1 MNRPEQTYSSSRRF
15 ASAFLLVLL
24 AVAFGFRTVGGL
36 DWDKGTHL
44 HPDERFLTMVASAVR
59 SPDSLALYLDT
70 ANSPLNPYNQGYND
84 FFYGTLPLFAVR
96 YMAEWADTICVEAED
111 ATLFTKGAA
120 RLLLDAD
127 EGCSPGTFTSYD
139 NVHLMGRLLSALA
152 DVGALFFLFLIGRR
166 LYGATVGL
174 LAVLLGTFAVFPI
187 QHSHF
192 FAVDN
197 LAHFFVV
204 VTLYFSVRAAFPPL
218 SFPPNGGD
226 VRGGGTGDFVL
237 AGLASGFSM
246 ACKISVWPTV
256 LVVGLAGLYRLLH
269 ALKDRGRRLEG
280 LFLRL
285 CLAALAAFLAFR
297 MTQPYA
303 FQGPGFFGLLP
314 NEQWVEDMGDIR
326 ALTNEGEGDIPY
338 ARQWT
343 NRTPVVFS
351 WVNMVVWGLG
361 IPLGVASWAGWALA
375 GVELLRG
382 SRKRHLIPW
391 AWGTGFFLYQS
402 TLWFK
407 TMRYVLPTYYV
418 LVLFGAYGLWQLIR
432 WAAQRKW
439 LRRLAFLTLALV
451 CAGTFLWALAFAR
464 IYTRPIT
471 RIAASHWINEHIPAG
486 APITYEHWDDA
497 MPLRI
502 PNSKTYRQIEMQLYN
517 EDTPEKRFLLFSW
530 LEAAD
535 YVILSSNRLY
545 ASIPRLAA
553 RYPLTVEYYRALFA
567 GELGFELVADF
578 AAYPGLG
585 PIQFPDQENPFPLME
600 ADAALP
606 YEYYQDSSIDIHL
619 PPAEEAFSVYDHP
632 RVLIFR
638 KTDAYSPQLVEEALG
653 KVDVERALR
662 GLRPVDATNA
672 PNLLKLDPQIWEE
685 QQAGGTW
692 SEMFNR
698 DGLLNRYPALAAV
711 AWWIVVTLLGWLAFP
726 LFFVA
731 LPRLRD
737 RGYGLARVGG
747 LLLVAYLTWLM
758 ASLHALP
765 NTRVTIVRMVLLLGL
780 ISGGAMSRWG
790 HRSNGVGW
798 SRWGDLRR
806 FWRRRRRLILTTE
819 ALFLLLYVAWIGVR
833 LLHPDLWHT
842 HKGGEKPMD
851 LAYLNAVMKSTWF
864 PPYNPW
870 LSGNTINYYYFGFV
884 IVGTLI
890 KLVGTLPEIAY
901 NLAVPLLFALTGV
914 GAFSV
919 AYNLFGGHR
928 RGALL
933 AGVVA
938 LVFTVVLGNLG
949 VMHLIRSSL
958 IDLGRPL
965 FPSTIPGFPETVAMF
980 RGLWEVI
987 VHGARLSIRPDAWY
1001 WHPTRI
1007 IPQEA
1012 GNPIAEFPAF
1022 TFLYADLHAHMIAF
1036 PLTLLTLALIV
1047 YWVRDPRPRWLSL
1060 LLGGIVIGAI
1070 RPTNLGDY
1078 PTYLALG
1085 VFGLILGAWQKES
1098 SLKSLLWRAVAL
1110 VGLAN
1115 LLYLPYIQNYA
1126 EGYGAVELW
1135 KGLHTPVNIY
1145 LWIHGI
1151 MLFPLATRLFIEVRR
1166 TLQTRS
1172 SQYAAQ
1178 YRALL
1183 AGLLIAS
1190 LIVGVFLISL
1200 GCEVALV
1207 AMPIGCFAAYLVL
1220 LPETPNGRRLL
1231 WFMVGTA
1238 MALSLVVEIIAVKGD
1253 IGRMN
1258 SVFKF
1263 YLQIWILLAVASAV
1277 SLAWVVERARRWQ
1290 TAGRKLWWGVMAA
1303 LIFGGALFLPYGIR
1317 ARAIDRMSQQ
1327 AGLTL
1332 DGMEFMKYG
1341 VIRDGDPV
1349 RGEREIRLSGDYAAL
1364 RWMQDNIE
1372 GSPVIMEGLG
1382 HREYL
1387 WANRVSIYTGL
1398 PAVVGWRWHQVQQ
1411 RIMLPAQTVEWRRSD
1426 VNQCYNTPGLEQSA
1440 ISYAQE
1446 ILDRYGVRYIYVG
1459 EYERAYYDPV
1469 GLAKFDQMAAQGL
1482 LRVVY
1487 DAQGVKIYEVVE

>member
-1 MNRPEQTYSSSRRF
+1 MNQPGQKYSSSRVEIVLI
-15 ASAFLLVLL
+15 LLVLL
-24 AVAFGFRTVGGL
+24 VVAFGFRTVGGL

-59 SPDSLALYLDT
+59 APDSLALYLDT

-96 YMAEWADTICVEAED
+96 YMAEWADTICVESED
-111 ATLFTKGAA
+111 STPFTRGAA
-120 RLLLDAD
+120 RLFLATD
-127 EGCSPGTFTSYD
+127 EGCKPGTFTSYD
-139 NVHLMGRLLSALA
+139 NVHLMGRLLSALT

-166 LYGATVGL
+166 LYGTAVGL
-174 LAVLLGTFAVFPI
+174 LAVVLGTFAVFPI

-204 VTLYFSVRAAFPPL
+204 VTLYFAVRAAQE
-218 SFPPNGGD
+218 G
-226 VRGGGTGDFVL
+226 RAGDFVL

-256 LVVGLAGLYRLLH
+256 LVVGLAGLYQLPSS
-269 ALKDRGRRLEG
+269 LKDRERRQLEG
-280 LFLRL
+280 LFFRL

-297 MTQPYA
+297 MTQPYS
-303 FQGPGFFGLLP
+303 FRGPGFFGLLP
-314 NEQWVEDMGDIR
+314 NEQWIEDMGDIR

-351 WVNMVVWGLG
+351 WVNMLVWGLG
-361 IPLGVASWAGWALA
+361 TPLGVASWAGWALA
-375 GVELLRG
+375 GVELVRG
-382 SRKRHLIPW
+382 RKRHLIPW
-391 AWGTGFFLYQS
+391 TWGTGFFLYQS

-407 TMRYVLPTYYV
+407 TMRYVLPVYYV
-418 LVLFGAYGLWQLIR
+418 LVLFGAYALWQLTR
-432 WAAQRKW
+432 WAMERKW

-451 CAGTFLWALAFAR
+451 CVGTFLWALAFAR

-471 RIAASHWINEHIPAG
+471 RIAASYWINEHIPAG

-502 PNSKTYRQIEMQLYN
+502 PHSKTYRQIEMQLYN
-517 EDTPEKRFLLFSW
+517 EDTPDKRFLLFSW

-545 ASIPRLAA
+545 ASIPRLSA
-553 RYPLTVEYYRALFA
+553 RYPLTIEYYRALFA
-567 GELGFELVADF
+567 GELGFELAADF
-578 AAYPGLG
+578 ASYPGLG
-585 PIQFPDQENPFPLME
+585 PIRFPDQENPFPLME
-600 ADAALP
+600 AE
-606 YEYYQDSSIDIHL
+606 YEYYQDSPIDIHL

-638 KTDAYSPQLVEEALG
+638 KTDDYSPELVEEVMG

-662 GLRPVDATNA
+662 GLRPVDATIA
-672 PNLLKLDPQIWEE
+672 PNLLELDPQTWEE

-698 DGLLNRYPALAAV
+698 DSLLNRYPGLAAV
-711 AWWIVVTLLGWLAFP
+711 IWWIVVTLLGWLVFP
-726 LFFVA
+726 LLFVA

-747 LLLVAYLTWLM
+747 LLLVAYLTWLV

-765 NTRVTIVRMVLLLGL
+765 NTRGTIVRMVLLLAL
-780 ISGGAMSRWG
+780 ISG
-790 HRSNGVGW
+790 GVGW

-806 FWRRRRRLILTTE
+806 FLRRRRRLILTTE
-819 ALFLLLYVAWIGVR
+819 MLFVLLYVIWIGVR
-833 LLHPDLWHT
+833 LRHPDLWHT
-842 HKGGEKPMD
+842 YRGGEKPMD

-890 KLVGTLPEIAY
+890 KLIGTLPEISY

-933 AGVVA
+933 AGVIA

-949 VMHLIRSSL
+949 VVHLIRSSL
-958 IDLGRPL
+958 IELGGGL
-965 FPSTIPGFPETVAMF
+965 FPSTIPGFPETVAAF

-987 VHGARLSIRPDAWY
+987 AHGARLSVHPDAWY

-1036 PLTLLTLALIV
+1036 PLTLLALALIV
-1047 YWVRDPRPRWLSL
+1047 YWVRAPRPRWLSL
-1060 LLGGIVIGAI
+1060 VLGGLVIGAI

-1085 VFGLILGAWQKES
+1085 VVGLILGAWQKES
-1098 SLKSLLWRAVAL
+1098 SLDSQVSALKSLLWRAAVL
-1110 VGLAN
+1110 IGLAN

-1126 EGYGAVELW
+1126 EGYGEVELW

-1151 MLFPLATRLFIEVRR
+1151 MLFPLATRLFIEIRR
-1166 TLQTRS
+1166 SLQIRNPH
-1172 SQYAAQ
+1172 YAAQ
-1178 YRALL
+1178 HRALL
-1183 AGLLIAS
+1183 TGLLIAS
-1190 LIVGVFLISL
+1190 LAVGVFLISL

-1207 AMPIGCFAAYLVL
+1207 AMPIGCLAAYLVL
-1220 LPETPNGRRLL
+1220 LPETPNSRRLL

-1238 MALSLVVEIIAVKGD
+1238 MALSLVVEVIAVKGD

-1263 YLQIWILLAVASAV
+1263 YLQVWILLAVAGAV
-1277 SLAWVVERARRWQ
+1277 SLAWVYERARRWQ

-1341 VIRDGDPV
+1341 VVHDGDPG
-1349 RGEREIRLSGDYAAL
+1349 RGEREIQLSGDYAAI

-1387 WANRVSIYTGL
+1387 WCNRVSIYTGL

-1446 ILDRYGVRYIYVG
+1446 ILARYDVRYIYVG

-1487 DAQGVKIYEVVE
+1487 DAQGVKIYEVVG

>member
-1 MNRPEQTYSSSRRF
+1 MNQPGQKYSSSRVEI
-15 ASAFLLVLL
+15 ALLLL
-24 AVAFGFRTVGGL
+24 ILLIVAFGFRTVGGL
-36 DWDKGTHL
+36 DWDQGTHL

-96 YMAEWADTICVEAED
+96 YMAEWADTICVEDENSSPLA
-111 ATLFTKGAA
+111 LGIA
-120 RLLLDAD
+120 RLFLATD
-127 EGCSPGTFTSYD
+127 EGCKPGTFTSYD

-166 LYGATVGL
+166 LYGTAVGL
-174 LAVLLGTFAVFPI
+174 LAVVLGTFAVFPI

-204 VTLYFSVRAAFPPL
+204 VTLYFAVRVAQEGRA
-218 SFPPNGGD
+218 
-226 VRGGGTGDFVL
+226 GDFVL

-246 ACKISVWPTV
+246 ACKISVWPTM
-256 LVVGLAGLYRLLH
+256 LVVGLAGLYQLPPL
-269 ALKDRGRRLEG
+269 LKDRRRRLEG
-280 LFLRL
+280 LFFRL

-297 MTQPYA
+297 MTQPYS
-303 FQGPGFFGLLP
+303 FQGSGFFGLLP
-314 NEQWVEDMGDIR
+314 NEQWIEDMGDIR

-351 WVNMVVWGLG
+351 WVNMVIWGLG

-375 GVELLRG
+375 GVELFRG
-382 SRKRHLIPW
+382 RKRHLIPW

-407 TMRYVLPTYYV
+407 TMRYVLPVYYV
-418 LVLFGAYGLWQLIR
+418 LILFGAYALWQLTR
-432 WAAQRKW
+432 WAIKRKW
-439 LRRLAFLTLALV
+439 LRRLAFLTFAFV
-451 CAGTFLWALAFAR
+451 CVGTFLWALAFAR

-471 RIAASHWINEHIPAG
+471 RIAASYWINEHIPAG
-486 APITYEHWDDA
+486 TPITYEHWDDA

-502 PNSKTYRQIEMQLYN
+502 PHSKTYRQIEMQLYN
-517 EDTPEKRFLLFSW
+517 EDTPDKRFMLFSW

-553 RYPLTVEYYRALFA
+553 RYPLTVEYYQALFA
-567 GELGFELVADF
+567 GELGFELAADF
-578 AAYPGLG
+578 ASYPGLG

-600 ADAALP
+600 AG
-606 YEYYQDSSIDIHL
+606 YEYYQDATLDIQL

-638 KTDAYSPQLVEEALG
+638 KTDDYSPELVEEVLG

-662 GLRPVDATNA
+662 GLRPVEATAA
-672 PNLLKLDPQIWEE
+672 PNLLELDPQTWEE

-692 SEMFNR
+692 SRMFNR

-711 AWWIVVTLLGWLAFP
+711 VWWIVVTLLGWLVFP

-765 NTRVTIVRMVLLLGL
+765 NTRGTIVRMVLLLAL
-780 ISGGAMSRWG
+780 IGG
-790 HRSNGVGW
+790 GVGW
-798 SRWGDLRR
+798 SQWGDLRR
-806 FWRRRRRLILTTE
+806 FLCRHWRFIVTAE
-819 ALFLLLYVAWIGVR
+819 IFFALLYVAWIGVR
-833 LLHPDLWHT
+833 LWHPDLWHT
-842 HKGGEKPMD
+842 YRGGEKPMD
-851 LAYLNAVMKSTWF
+851 FAYLNAVMKSTWF

-890 KLVGTLPEIAY
+890 KLIGTLPEIAY

-919 AYNLFGGHR
+919 AHNLFGGHR

-933 AGVVA
+933 AGVIA

-949 VMHLIRSSL
+949 VVHLIRSSL
-958 IDLGRPL
+958 IELGGGL
-965 FPSTIPGFPETVAMF
+965 FPSTIPGFPETVAAF

-987 VHGARLSIRPDAWY
+987 AHGARLSVRPDAWY

-1007 IPQEA
+1007 IPQET

-1036 PLTLLTLALIV
+1036 PLALLALALIV
-1047 YWVRDPRPRWLSL
+1047 YWVRDSRPRWLSL
-1060 LLGGIVIGAI
+1060 VLGGLVIGAI

-1085 VFGLILGAWQKES
+1085 VVGLILGAWQRENSLES
-1098 SLKSLLWRAVAL
+1098 QISALKSSIWRAAAL
-1110 VGLAN
+1110 IGLAN

-1126 EGYGAVELW
+1126 EGYGEVELW

-1151 MLFPLATRLFIEVRR
+1151 MLFPLVTHLFVEVLR
-1166 TLQTRS
+1166 TLPIRNT
-1172 SQYAAQ
+1172 QYAAQ
-1178 YRALL
+1178 HRALFV
-1183 AGLLIAS
+1183 ALLIAS
-1190 LIVGVFLISL
+1190 FIVGVFLLTL

-1220 LPETPNGRRLL
+1220 LPETPNSRRLL

-1238 MALSLVVEIIAVKGD
+1238 MALSIVVEVIAVKGD

-1263 YLQIWILLAVASAV
+1263 YLQIWILLAVAGAV
-1277 SLAWVVERARRWQ
+1277 SLAWVYERARRWQ
-1290 TAGRKLWWGVMAA
+1290 SKGRTLWRGVMAA
-1303 LIFGGALFLPYGIR
+1303 LIFGGALFLPYSIH
-1317 ARAIDRMSQQ
+1317 ARAIDRMAQQ

-1341 VIRDGDPV
+1341 IVHDGDPG
-1349 RGEREIRLSGDYAAL
+1349 RGEREIRLSGDYAAI

-1387 WANRVSIYTGL
+1387 WCNRVSIYTGL

-1426 VNQCYNTPGLEQSA
+1426 VNQCYNTPG

-1446 ILDRYGVRYIYVG
+1446 ILDRYGVRYVYVG

-1469 GLAKFDQMAAQGL
+1469 GLAKFDRMAAQGL
-1482 LRVVY
+1482 LRTVY
-1487 DAQGVKIYEVVE
+1487 DAQGVKIYEVVG